1 MPDPE
6 TDDESAGTAL
16 RVRHWMLV
24 TGSRSRLALCISLG
38 IGVLTGAAVFAGV
51 TYVGPESNL
60 QAVLAS
66 GMLGALATVVTVTLS
81 INQLILSRVF
91 GAPADL
97 TDRLEGNLE
106 FRRTIEDVAGVDTS
120 PNDPGSFLA
129 LLAGTLEKRAA
140 DLERTIDGTDGLEDD
155 LGERVDELTG
165 ALVEYAHHLGQA
177 EDSESTFEVL
187 LLTFGTEYANHI
199 DDVRRLRRA
208 TDDGLPEAAEDDVD
222 AIMELLK
229 GVAIIRQFFKTLAIQ
244 QDLASL
250 SRRLI
255 YTGIAALLVTYYL
268 AQVYT
273 PAGIPP
279 TVPEPWL
286 PWVVVSAT
294 AVIFSPIAVLVSTL
308 LRVATVTLYTVSVGS
323 FIPPEERIGRS

>member
-1 MPDPE
+1 MAEPR
-6 TDDESAGTAL
+6 TDGESADTL
-16 RVRHWMLV
+16 LQVRRWVLV
-24 TGSRSRLALCISLG
+24 TGSRPRLALLISVAVG
-38 IGVLTGAAVFAGV
+38 ALTAAAVVADAI
-51 TYVGPESNL
+51 YVGPGTNL
-60 QAVLAS
+60 RAVLAS

-91 GAPADL
+91 GTPADL
-97 TDRLEGNLE
+97 TDRMEGNLD

-129 LLAGTLEKRAA
+129 LLADTLETRAN
-140 DLERTIDGTDGLEDD
+140 DLENAIEDDLEDD
-155 LGERVDELTG
+155 LGERVTELTDD
-165 ALVEYAHHLGQA
+165 LVEYADHLGQA

-187 LLTFGTEYANHI
+187 LLTFGTEYADHI

-208 TDDGLPEAAEDDVD
+208 TDGSLSDTAAEHVD

-229 GVAIIRQFFKTLAIQ
+229 GVAVIRQFFKTLAIQ

-250 SRRLI
+250 SRQLI
-255 YTGIAALLVTYYL
+255 YTGVTALLVTYYL

-273 PAGIPP
+273 PPAAPP
-279 TVPEPWL
+279 TLAAAWL
-286 PWVVVSAT
+286 PWVAIGASV
-294 AVIFSPIAVLVSTL
+294 VIFSPIAVLVATL

-323 FIPPEERIGRS
+323 FIPPEERIGQS